1 MNAAGVKNGHAVL
14 LPNMQ
19 PTGDK
24 KARAW
29 STAFVHLLRKPT
41 LILSGLIIGVVL
53 LWAFV
58 PDVFSPYDPIRADV
72 SKILLPPST
81 AHFFGTDELGRDVF
95 SRVVEGTAVSLI
107 APLIAVAI
115 GLVFGGLIG
124 LLAGFLGPVVDGF
137 LMRVVDVV
145 LAIPMLVL
153 AMTVVT
159 AVGFGAMPLAIGV
172 GIAMVGSVARV
183 MRSEVLRIRQLT
195 FVDAER
201 SMGAPAAY
209 IVFRHVLPSS
219 MGSVLVLAVLDF
231 VQAILAI
238 AALSFLGFGAP
249 PPTPEWGSVVSAGEP
264 YLTTGWWIATLPGL
278 TIAVFAVAVNR
289 IARELQK
296 NRGIR

>member
-1 MNAAGVKNGHAVL
+1 MNVAGDKNSLAVL
-14 LPNMQ
+14 APNAT
-19 PTGDK
+19 PTGDQK
-24 KARAW
+24 GRAW
-29 STAFVHLLRKPT
+29 RLAAVNLLRKPT
-41 LILSGLIIGVVL
+41 LIVSGIIIGVVL
-53 LWAFV
+53 LWAFA
-58 PDVFSPYDPIRADV
+58 PDAFSPYDPIRADV
-72 SKILLPPST
+72 SEILLPPSA

-95 SRVVEGTAVSLI
+95 SRVVEGTPVSLI
-107 APLIAVAI
+107 APLVAVAI

-159 AVGFGAMPLAIGV
+159 AVGFGSMPLAIGV

-201 SMGAPAAY
+201 SMGAPVAY

-219 MGSVLVLAVLDF
+219 IGSVLVLAVLDF

-289 IARELQK
+289 VARELQK
-296 NRGIR
+296 NRGTR